1 MKYTTTLTAA
11 LLLAGS
17 AAFAQMGDMGAHF
30 MEQWDM
36 DSDGKVTLAEVT
48 EMRGNIFA
56 MFDADS
62 DGSLS
67 AEEWQ
72 GVEDHMT
79 EEMQSKGMGQG
90 MGQGMGHR
98 QTKGANGMQAM
109 MMMFGKGHGGAMH
122 ASMTPAFNDGDG
134 DGVVTEA
141 EFVAASE
148 KMFPMLDSNG
158 DGAVT
163 PDDFAPAN

>member
-1 MKYTTTLTAA
+1 MKYTTALTAA

-56 MFDADS
+56 MFDTDS

-67 AEEWQ
+67 AAEWQ
-72 GVEDHMT
+72 GVEAHMA

-90 MGQGMGHR
+90 MGKR
-98 QTKGANGMQAM
+98 QAKGANGMQAM
-109 MMMFGKGHGGAMH
+109 MMMFGKGHGGMMH
-122 ASMTPAFNDGDG
+122 EVDEPGLQRRRWRRCGDRGRIHRSQRKAVPDAGYQRRWCG
-134 DGVVTEA
+134 D
-141 EFVAASE
+141 
-148 KMFPMLDSNG
+148 P
-158 DGAVT
+158 
-163 PDDFAPAN
+163 

>member
-48 EMRGNIFA
+48 DMRGNIFA
-56 MFDADS
+56 MFDTDS
-62 DGSLS
+62 DGSLN
-67 AEEWQ
+67 AAEWQ

-79 EEMQSKGMGQG
+79 EEMQAKGMGQG
-90 MGQGMGHR
+90 MGKR
-98 QTKGANGMQAM
+98 QAKGANGMQAM
-109 MMMFGKGHGGAMH
+109 MMMFGKGHGGMMH
-122 ASMTPAFNDGDG
+122 ESMSPAFNDADG

-141 EFVAASE
+141 EFTGASE
-148 KMFPMLDSNG
+148 KLFPMLDTNA

-163 PDDFAPAN
+163 PDDFGPAN